1 MTINVRET
9 GALLAAAAAAIGIW
23 LGSAGVAHAEPQC
36 PTDMNPAQCHSYTT
50 CLDVYA
56 KSDFPGGGS
65 WDDPGGCRRSAYLYT
80 PAS

>member
-9 GALLAAAAAAIGIW
+9 GALLAAAAAANGVW

-36 PTDMNPAQCHSYTT
+36 PTDMNPAQCDSYRT

-56 KSDFPGGGS
+56 KIDVPVAGDS
-65 WDDPGGCRRSAYLYT
+65 WEDPGGCHRSAFLY
-80 PAS
+80 PL